1 MFAVDAHCM
10 LIVNSFELVFWPL
23 LVCHL
28 PYCSVLSKI
37 GMVLHSVLFIE
48 WFNCIVKDCFIKA
61 ESVCVC
67 IEMKWCRLCLI
78 SVLQDVSFLFSHKNR
93 LIDNIIQFCRSFE
106 EDEHSAIW
114 SLEYRCIQYTFAY
127 LHSVEVIRPLFKC
140 LWLAVPMVAIARAQ
154 YLGRRL
160 TVYRGRSCGV
170 SWLEGCADSWSLG
183 HVARVLHCQTRG

>member
-1 MFAVDAHCM
+1 M